1 MSGPYDDIIGLPH
14 PTSKRHPR
22 MSMANRAAQFSP
34 FAALTG
40 YEDAVKE
47 TARLT
52 DARAELTEEEKSA
65 LDAKLRLLAGP
76 AGGEVSLTCF
86 QPDGRKDGGAYFTV
100 TSAVKKIDGFA
111 REVVLADGR
120 RIPVDDI
127 VDVQFEASEAE

>member
-14 PTSKRHPR
+14 PTSERHPR
-22 MSMANRAAQFSP
+22 MPIANRAAMFSP

-40 YEDAVKE
+40 YDAAVKE

-76 AGGEVSLTCF
+76 ANGEVSLTCF
-86 QPDGRKDGGAYFTV
+86 QPDGRKAGGAYFTV
-100 TSAVKKIDGFA
+100 TSAVKKIDSFA
-111 REVVLADGR
+111 REVVLTDGR
-120 RIPVDDI
+120 RIPVGDI

>member
-14 PTSKRHPR
+14 PTSERHPR

-86 QPDGRKDGGAYFTV
+86 QPDGRKDGGAYV
-100 TSAVKKIDGFA
+100 TITGRVKRVDAYAGLLVMQSGEKIPL
-111 REVVLADGR
+111 E
-120 RIPVDDI
+120 DI
-127 VDVQFEASEAE
+127 WDIEL

>member
-1 MSGPYDDIIGLPH
+1 
-14 PTSKRHPR
+14 

-76 AGGEVSLTCF
+76 ANGEVSLTCF
-86 QPDGRKDGGAYFTV
+86 QPDGRKAGGAYFTV
-100 TSAVKKIDGFA
+100 TSAVKKIDSFA

>member
-14 PTSKRHPR
+14 PTSERHPR
-22 MSMANRAAQFSP
+22 MPIANRAAQFSP

-76 AGGEVSLTCF
+76 ANGEVSLTCF
-86 QPDGRKDGGAYFTV
+86 QPDGRKAGGAYFTV
-100 TSAVKKIDGFA
+100 TSAVKKIDSFA
-111 REVVLADGR
+111 REVVLTDGR